1 MENFRSKSCRE
12 GKAQQIESKNG
23 INGMQD
29 VRCYSASNG
38 GSTMTNGRTQIPN
51 NVDKFKKSKSSNG
64 SCSKSWNLND
74 PELRRKKRVASYRV
88 YSVEGKV
95 KGSLKKSFRW
105 LKERYVR
112 VVYGWW

>member
-23 INGMQD
+23 INGMQYL
-29 VRCYSASNG
+29 RCYTASNG
-38 GSTMTNGRTQIPN
+38 GSTMNNGQTQIPN

>member
-38 GSTMTNGRTQIPN
+38 GSKTNNGRTQIPN

-105 LKERYVR
+105 LKE
-112 VVYGWW
+112 